1 MMQNKERRKMSEK
14 TSRFCG
20 SDLTAERGKNMTEY
34 IFRGIR
40 EDNDEFVIGG
50 SVITL
55 NTGGKVE
62 YFMPCPQEKCNCVHG
77 EDNDNILCIIG
88 SFNKIKTGTVSLF
101 TNFRDR
107 LGNMVF
113 GGDILRWRD
122 PGEEEYSYFLVVLA
136 HSRWQIWRNGDLRD
150 NDDLDDGFLQDAE
163 VVGTIY
169 KNADLLKKEMQGEV

>member
-20 SDLTAERGKNMTEY
+20 SNLTAERGKTMTEY

-62 YFMPCPQEKCNCVHG
+62 YFMPCPQEKCSCVHDK
-77 EDNDNILCIIG
+77 DNDNILCIIG

-101 TNFRDR
+101 TNFRDKN
-107 LGNMVF
+107 GNMVF

-122 PGEEEYSYFLVVLA
+122 PDEEEYSYFLAVLA
-136 HSRWQIWRNGDLRD
+136 HGRWQTWQNGDLRYD
-150 NDDLDDGFLQDAE
+150 DDLDDGFLQDAE